1 MKPNFK
7 SPYEEHHI
15 EQEFSEK
22 ENKKSP
28 GHQDIRD
35 GKRLLLR
42 GGKNPTEQDAG
53 PDISVQVLE
62 EGEGH
67 AICVLPLGTPLKL
80 LNIQPNILCLLLGLT
95 ELQTS
100 FNH

>member
-7 SPYEEHHI
+7 SPYEECHI

-22 ENKKSP
+22 EKKESP

-42 GGKNPTEQDAG
+42 GGKNPTEQDAD
-53 PDISVQVLE
+53 PDILVQVLE
-62 EGEGH
+62 EEEGH
-67 AICVLPLGTPLKL
+67 AICVLPLGTPLKV

>member
-1 MKPNFK
+1 MKPNLK
-7 SPYEEHHI
+7 SPYEECHI
-15 EQEFSEK
+15 EQEFSGKEK
-22 ENKKSP
+22 KESS

-53 PDISVQVLE
+53 PDILVQVLE

-67 AICVLPLGTPLKL
+67 AIYGLPLGTLLKL
-80 LNIQPNILCLLLGLT
+80 LNVHPNILCLLLGVT